1 MAAAEAQVVRD
12 RNTAA
17 GGRPLFCLEF
27 VSMNASS
34 QAEKQQNQKVIRSTA
49 MKNFRRLQ
57 QMERTRAKEASKT
70 NSELRPHQLPKLTKE
85 KEKNNKEDSR
95 GHKEQRND
103 IKEESNQDLQDE
115 SSQAAD
121 DWIFETSSHAS
132 WLEGQAASGNHKGGL
147 WNSEAMQADG
157 SLSRA
162 TLNSLLTLNSPL
174 NILGGGRV
182 DPFRTYPAGYGG
194 PHVHELIDHCE
205 LQPQLPLRYTLSS
218 IRNLM

>member
-12 RNTAA
+12 GNTAA
-17 GGRPLFCLEF
+17 LFCLEF

-49 MKNFRRLQ
+49 MKNFRRRQ
-57 QMERTRAKEASKT
+57 QTQRTRAKEASRT
-70 NSELRPHQLPKLTKE
+70 NSEVRPHQLPKRTKE
-85 KEKNNKEDSR
+85 KEKSNKEDSR

-132 WLEGQAASGNHKGGL
+132 WLESQAASGNHKEGL
-147 WNSEAMQADG
+147 WDSETVQVDD
-157 SLSRA
+157 SLSRVTA
-162 TLNSLLTLNSPL
+162 DGLLTLNSPL
-174 NILGGGRV
+174 NILGGGRI
-182 DPFRTYPAGYGG
+182 DPFRAYPAGYGG

-205 LQPQLPLRYTLSS
+205 LQPQLPLQHTLSS
-218 IRNLM
+218 IQFSCD